1 MNNFIFANN
10 QTFKFSPMTTF
21 TIHTDDKEQ
30 MNALKAVL
38 KALKIKFEISKEKH
52 FDIPEEHI
60 NLVRERINDSKEN
73 ELLDWDTVKNEF
85 DGI

>member
-1 MNNFIFANN
+1 
-10 QTFKFSPMTTF
+10 MTTF

-38 KALKIKFEISKEKH
+38 KALKIKFEVSKEKE
-52 FDIPEEHI
+52 FEIPEEHKI
-60 NLVRERINDSKEN
+60 LVRERIKNSKEGD
-73 ELLDWDTVKNEF
+73 LLDWEKVKNEF

>member
-1 MNNFIFANN
+1 MNNFIFVNN
-10 QTFKFSPMTTF
+10 QTFKFSLMTTF

-38 KALKIKFEISKEKH
+38 KVLKIKFEISKEKDV
-52 FDIPEEHI
+52 DIPEEHKH
-60 NLVRERINDSKEN
+60 LVRERIKNSN
-73 ELLDWDTVKNEF
+73 ASELLDWDSVKNEF